1 MRLTLSTIFIIT
13 FKKLENILM
22 RKIKNI
28 SKKGSQ
34 KKLTSLTE
42 TNYVKNNKLILF
54 VQTTNISL

>member
-42 TNYVKNNKLILF
+42 KTYV
-54 VQTTNISL
+54 

>member
-1 MRLTLSTIFIIT
+1 
-13 FKKLENILM
+13 M

-28 SKKGSQ
+28 SKKGRQ